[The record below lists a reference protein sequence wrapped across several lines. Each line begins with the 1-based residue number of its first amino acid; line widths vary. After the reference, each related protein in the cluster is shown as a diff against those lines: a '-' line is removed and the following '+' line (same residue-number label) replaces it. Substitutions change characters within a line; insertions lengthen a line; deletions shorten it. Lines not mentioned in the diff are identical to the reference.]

1 MREENRLA
9 FCALLYVTL
18 DMEVEAATQAE
29 DLASM
34 QYICDEQQCFSFGGD
49 CCADMN
55 VNEPAACADGFE
67 LVWDGNKCWEET
79 TNGQG
84 NSFVC
89 VKIFEGV
96 PKAFGGCGPAYGNK
110 QVELNSSVPAYYF
123 VEGLHESVFSCDEKC
138 GEIGGVP
145 ACPTS
150 KAQLNTI
157 QMSVLWN
164 NIVTRTKVGSWL
176 GIYADLDTPR
186 NELKLGD
193 AGAFTHCSKVDDV
206 NQGIPYTRGEWGKYG
221 DVQEPSNAGECR
233 VDEYCVGINDDGKL
247 FDIAC
252 DTDPDGHLNGGFTY
266 NCLCETGIQKER
278 YEEDAGELSF
288 LSPGDHSYAEC
299 YWEKVVALIITGV
312 MIIIFIFCCCFC
324 CFATK
329 REGGLCGKRRKPPW
343 QGTSRV
349 QMVETRFQRES
360 QEGSGIVVGAPQL
373 AIAMQQNNAPPAQVP
388 TASATPYLG
397 EEQKGEG
404 KEENTMPLMAEAQPI
419 SASVVSLRPCARCG
433 QYPDGDLNARFCKF
447 CGALISNVI
456 TS

>member
-1 MREENRLA
+1 
-9 FCALLYVTL
+9 
-18 DMEVEAATQAE
+18 
-29 DLASM
+29 
-34 QYICDEQQCFSFGGD
+34 
-49 CCADMN
+49 
-55 VNEPAACADGFE
+55 
-67 LVWDGNKCWEET
+67 
-79 TNGQG
+79 
-84 NSFVC
+84 
-89 VKIFEGV
+89 
-96 PKAFGGCGPAYGNK
+96 
-110 QVELNSSVPAYYF
+110 
-123 VEGLHESVFSCDEKC
+123 
-138 GEIGGVP
+138 
-145 ACPTS
+145 
-150 KAQLNTI
+150 
-157 QMSVLWN
+157 MSVLWN

-288 LSPGDHSYAEC
+288 LSPGGELYFAFSDIFVWISLTPTTTSDHSYAEC

-360 QEGSGIVVGAPQL
+360 QEGSGIVVAPQS
-373 AIAMQQNNAPPAQVP
+373 AIAMQQSNAPPTQVP

-397 EEQKGEG
+397 EEQNGEE
-404 KEENTMPLMAEAQPI
+404 KEENTLPMTEALPI